1 MQCSCCHAESENLH
15 EISLSAFDEN
25 DRKTI
30 RTFYLCALCRLLY
43 LIKPA
48 HVSQRIP
55 ASSLPMPPRRVSVA

>member
-1 MQCSCCHAESENLH
+1 MQCSCCHAESENLR
-15 EISLSAFDEN
+15 EYSLSAVDEN

-30 RTFYLCALCRLLY
+30 RTFFLCAICRIIY

-55 ASSLPMPPRRVSVA
+55 TPSLRLAPRRVA